1 MKKQIIILVSGLLF
15 FASVCNAQS
24 KVGEFSVQA
33 SFPTSDFK
41 EFIDKVNI
49 LGLNFQGRWYM
60 DNDRTSIGGGLSYFY
75 FQDKKG
81 RQTVESPEGGAFTG
95 DITNFTNIYG
105 LQAIIQQDL
114 KPKDGKSVPFIRAGI
129 GGAYQDQRTYTG
141 IYELQADGIQFMANA
156 EAGVRI
162 GDKIKSVVLA
172 ATWHYLPAAS
182 DMVATSFFGIK
193 LGVSYFK
200 Y

>member
-1 MKKQIIILVSGLLF
+1 MKKQIIILVSALLF
-15 FASVCNAQS
+15 FVYSSNAQS
-24 KVGEFSVQA
+24 KVGEFSYQV
-33 SFPTSDFK
+33 SFPSGEFHDFIGK
-41 EFIDKVNI
+41 TNA
-49 LGLNFQGRWYM
+49 LGLSFQGRWYL
-60 DNDRTSIGGGLSYFY
+60 DNDRTSIGGSMSYFY

-81 RQTVESPEGGAFTG
+81 KQTVQDQEGGAFTG

-114 KPKDGKSVPFIRAGI
+114 KPKDQKSVPFIRAGI

-141 IYELQADGIQFMANA
+141 IYEIKNDGVQFMASA

-162 GDKIKSVVLA
+162 GDKVKSVLLA

>member
-1 MKKQIIILVSGLLF
+1 MKKHFIIVFGALLM
-15 FASVCNAQS
+15 FAYSSKAQS
-24 KVGEFSVQA
+24 TVGEFSWQA
-33 SFPTSDFK
+33 SLPTGDFSDFI
-41 EFIDKVNI
+41 EKVNA
-49 LGLNFQGRWYM
+49 LGLNFQGRWYLK
-60 DNDRTSIGGGLSYFY
+60 NDRTSVGGSLSYFY

-81 RQTVESPEGGAFTG
+81 KQTIATPEGGAFTG

-114 KPKDGKSVPFIRAGI
+114 KPKDQKTVPFIRAGA

-141 IYELQADGIQFMANA
+141 IYELQNDGFQFMGNA

-162 GDKIKSVVLA
+162 GDKVKSIVLA
-172 ATWHYLPAAS
+172 ATWHYLPAS
-182 DMVATSFFGIK
+182 GDMVSTSFFGIK
-193 LGVSYFK
+193 LGISYFK